1 MVGSDRALISGIP
14 ELLLLQLLARR
25 AMYGYELAKAVR
37 VASREAISI
46 GEGVLYPALHALEQ
60 KRLLRARRR
69 SVDGR
74 TRIYYEV
81 TAKGRTRLARLAA
94 QWRRLAGGV
103 AAVMDQRRTVATR
116 PSR

>member
-1 MVGSDRALISGIP
+1 MVGSNRALISGIP

-25 AMYGYELAKAVR
+25 PMYGYELAKAVR
-37 VASREAISI
+37 MASREAISI

-69 SVDGR
+69 SMDGR

-81 TAKGRTRLARLAA
+81 TAKGRLRLARLTAD
-94 QWRRLAGGV
+94 WKRLAKGV
-103 AAVMDQRRTVATR
+103 AAVMGR
-116 PSR
+116 PRHV

>member
-1 MVGSDRALISGIP
+1 MVGSDRALVAGIP

-25 AMYGYELAKAVR
+25 SMDGYELAKAVR

-46 GEGVLYPALHALEQ
+46 GEGVLYPALHALKQ

-69 SVDGR
+69 SIDGR

-81 TAKGRTRLARLAA
+81 TAKGRTRLTRLTTE
-94 QWRRLAGGV
+94 WRRLAGGV
-103 AAVMDQRRTVATR
+103 AAVMGR
-116 PSR
+116 PRHV